1 MNKSFHISIYT
12 SFLIIITFFVVKV
25 MLLSGFINS
34 SVYTDWY
41 EFISLLLFLP
51 PFCIILKE
59 NIGNNSNFNSNMLDA
74 INKSNSVIE
83 FCPDGHVI
91 KANQNFLDIFG
102 YTIEEVKGKHHSM
115 FVKHEYKNTL
125 KYKKFWKDL
134 RDGEFKSG
142 EFVMLGSV
150 TQTLFIDEPILIEV
164 NLEGLSAAAL
174 QLK

>member
-59 NIGNNSNFNSNMLDA
+59 NHIFFFLLQKKCLICEKQKKLD
-74 INKSNSVIE
+74 
-83 FCPDGHVI
+83 D
-91 KANQNFLDIFG
+91 
-102 YTIEEVKGKHHSM
+102 
-115 FVKHEYKNTL
+115 
-125 KYKKFWKDL
+125 
-134 RDGEFKSG
+134 
-142 EFVMLGSV
+142 
-150 TQTLFIDEPILIEV
+150 
-164 NLEGLSAAAL
+164 
-174 QLK
+174 